1 MVLPISSSHMAKLRP
16 ISADSQPAARPATN
30 GADLA
35 PKAIDR
41 VSLHGSPVASMVA
54 GIKDQGPPFDA
65 EKVTSIRQALAA
77 GSYPVD
83 RDRLA
88 DQLSQDLYAI
98 AR

>member
-16 ISADSQPAARPATN
+16 LAAETQTQARPATS
-30 GADLA
+30 GADIA
-35 PKAIDR
+35 PKAVDR
-41 VSLHGSPVASMVA
+41 ISLHGSPVAGMVA
-54 GIKDQGPPFDA
+54 GIKEQGPPFDA